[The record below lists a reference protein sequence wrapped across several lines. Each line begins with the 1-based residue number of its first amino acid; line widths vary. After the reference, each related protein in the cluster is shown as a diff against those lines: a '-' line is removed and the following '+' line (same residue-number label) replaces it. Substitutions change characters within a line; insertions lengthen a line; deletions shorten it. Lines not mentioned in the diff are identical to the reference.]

1 MASSN
6 FFDRVARARD
16 GFAPSGHGAWYRGVK
31 RRKYP
36 LLPSYLRT
44 WEVHEEKRNLRGK
57 EHNLMARFTRQ
68 GARYLDTKDKWEQ
81 LAFMQHYGVPTKLMD
96 WTTNLTAALYF
107 ALAFRVD
114 KIEELDQPCI
124 WMLNPFVLNGHSVK
138 GPRRIFDSLDG
149 RPELKLEHFNGEHKW
164 KYGLPIAVAVDW
176 RNDRIAHQ
184 QGMFTYHG
192 TKEEPLDKLVPN
204 AVKRI
209 DIEKDEI
216 PGLLNHL
223 RDTGVTHHLMLQ
235 DPDSLGRDVTEAALG
250 SGMLWADPDRMP
262 SFFGNSE
269 EKPGE

>member
-1 MASSN
+1 MGSSN

-16 GFAPSGHGAWYRGVK
+16 GFAPRGHGAWYRGVK
-31 RRKYP
+31 KRSYP
-36 LLPSYLRT
+36 LLPSYLRPSSLA
-44 WEVHEEKRNLRGK
+44 KLRGK

-68 GARYLDTKDKWEQ
+68 GARYLDTNDKWER

-114 KIEELDQPCI
+114 KIKELDRPCI
-124 WMLNPFVLNGHSVK
+124 WMLNPFVLNGRSFK
-138 GPRRIFDSLDG
+138 GPRKIFDSLDG
-149 RPELKLEHFNGEHKW
+149 RPELKLEHFNGENAW
-164 KYGLPIAVAVDW
+164 ELELPIAVAVDW
-176 RNDRIAHQ
+176 RNSRIAHQ

-192 TKEEPLDKLVPN
+192 TNEGPLDKLVPN

-209 DIEKDEI
+209 DIEQDEI

-223 RDTGVTHHLMLQ
+223 RDAGVTHHLMLQ
-235 DPDSLGRDVTEAALG
+235 DPDSLGRDITEAALG
-250 SGMLWADPDRMP
+250 SGLLWADPDRMP

-269 EKPGE
+269 EKSSE